1 VKVAIDSA
9 LLEFCK
15 RLKEKDLRIVR
26 EHLHRLEQ
34 PYSAPGDIKKLHG
47 SGGVIRYRMHISR
60 KFTVF
65 FRIYD
70 EEDCVRIDSIM
81 TMEQAHKKY
90 GKYLDSSR

>member
-1 VKVAIDSA
+1 MNAA

-15 RLKEKDLRIVR
+15 RLKEKDLRVVR
-26 EHLHRLEQ
+26 EHLRRLEQ
-34 PYSAPGDIKKLHG
+34 PSSATGDIKRLHG
-47 SGGVIRYRMHISR
+47 PEGIIRYRMHIAQ

-70 EEDCVRIDSIM
+70 EENCVRVDAIM

-90 GKYLDSSR
+90 GKYLDSP